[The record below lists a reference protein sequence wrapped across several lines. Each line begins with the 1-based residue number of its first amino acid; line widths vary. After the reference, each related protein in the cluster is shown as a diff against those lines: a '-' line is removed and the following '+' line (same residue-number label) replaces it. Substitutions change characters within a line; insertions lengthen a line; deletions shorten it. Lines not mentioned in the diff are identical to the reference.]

1 MSEFHDPELRQQ
13 LGRLSGPYPD
23 DNAAF
28 AAWQRRVGQARRRR
42 AVAWTTCAAMS
53 LIIATVG
60 VAALQ
65 NTGRHSIVPGESSDN
80 SADVTLSVAT
90 TEPDES
96 STTESTAAKASA
108 PVTLASDTTQSSEVV
123 DTSMPET
130 ESTESSDSSGSG
142 SSGNGSSGSSGTG
155 GSQAATQMF
164 TSTGGS
170 ITVRRDGDQLTLVGV
185 SPASGFA
192 ADEKKRSGDRVEV
205 TFTSTNHQSKISVT
219 ISGGAMDADI
229 SEDPGSSGNNDN
241 TAPGDTSVGDGGDGS
256 SGGDS
261 D

>member
-42 AVAWTTCAAMS
+42 VVAWTTGAAMS
-53 LIIATVG
+53 LVIATVG

-65 NTGRHSIVPGESSDN
+65 NTGRHSVVPGESSDT
-80 SADVTLSVAT
+80 SADVTFSVAT

-96 STTESTAAKASA
+96 STTEFTAAKASA
-108 PVTLASDTTQSSEVV
+108 PVSLASDTTQSSEVV

-130 ESTESSDSSGSG
+130 ESTEPSDSSG
-142 SSGNGSSGSSGTG
+142 SGSSGTG
-155 GSQAATQMF
+155 GSQAATQTF

-192 ADEKKRSGDRVEV
+192 ADQKESSGDKVEV

-219 ISGGAMDADI
+219 VSGGAMDPDI
-229 SEDPGSSGNNDN
+229 SETSDGDNDDTTTVADDSSDR
-241 TAPGDTSVGDGGDGS
+241 DQGDGDGN
-256 SGGDS
+256 D
-261 D
+261 